1 MGQFCRT
8 NTHPRLGGV
17 VLRRIVWYYF
27 GSIWTMRSLFHRSE
41 APQPVIVPAH
51 SDVPEVR
58 GAELASVYHS
68 QRIAGDFYDFFR
80 VSSNRVMFGLLDA
93 AGGLAQTRA
102 ILTAT
107 QHTFRSVGADLF
119 SRQEANETE
128 AMIELCHGLNHTV
141 ISAAAGVHSCPAFAG
156 CYDETL
162 GLVCYFNAGH
172 ISGLARDGNGVVE
185 LHATGLPLGL
195 FSHATSDA
203 SIVALE
209 PGAVLA
215 LVSRGVIEAKYKSEE
230 FGLQRV
236 KDVLQQSP
244 VGASATELCAS
255 ILDYVQQFM
264 HATPTHDDV
273 TALVLARHS

>member
-1 MGQFCRT
+1 
-8 NTHPRLGGV
+8 
-17 VLRRIVWYYF
+17 
-27 GSIWTMRSLFHRSE
+27 MRSFFHHSE
-41 APQPVIVPAH
+41 APQPVSVPVHA
-51 SDVPEVR
+51 DVPEVR

-80 VSSNRVMFGLLDA
+80 VSPSRVMFGLLDA
-93 AGGLAQTRA
+93 AGGLTQTRA

-107 QHTFRSVGADLF
+107 QDTFRCVGTELF
-119 SRQEANETE
+119 LRQEINETD

-172 ISGLARDGNGVVE
+172 TAGLARDGNGIVE
-185 LHATGLPLGL
+185 LQATGLPLGL

-209 PGAVLA
+209 PGAVLL
-215 LVSRGVIEAKYKSEE
+215 LVSRGVVEAKYKSEE

-244 VGASATELCAS
+244 AGASAKELCEA
-255 ILDYVQQFM
+255 ILDQVQQFM
-264 HATPTHDDV
+264 HANPTHNDV
-273 TALVLARHS
+273 TALVLARNS

>member
-1 MGQFCRT
+1 
-8 NTHPRLGGV
+8 
-17 VLRRIVWYYF
+17 
-27 GSIWTMRSLFHRSE
+27 MRSFFHHAE
-41 APQPVIVPAH
+41 TPQPVSVPARA
-51 SDVPEVR
+51 DAPEVR
-58 GAELASVYHS
+58 GAKLASVYHS

-80 VSSNRVMFGLLDA
+80 VSPNRVMFGLLDA
-93 AGGLAQTRA
+93 AGGLTETRPILIAAQN
-102 ILTAT
+102 
-107 QHTFRSVGADLF
+107 TFHRVGGELF
-119 SRQEANETE
+119 SALEINETD

-172 ISGLARDGNGVVE
+172 MAGLARDGNGIVE
-185 LHATGLPLGL
+185 LQATGLPLGL

-209 PGAVLA
+209 PGAVLL
-215 LVSRGVIEAKYKSEE
+215 LVSRGVVEAKYKSEE

-236 KDVLQQSP
+236 KDVLQQAP
-244 VGASATELCAS
+244 AGTSAKELCAS
-255 ILDYVQQFM
+255 IVDQVRQFM

-273 TALVLARHS
+273 TALVLARNS

>member
-1 MGQFCRT
+1 
-8 NTHPRLGGV
+8 
-17 VLRRIVWYYF
+17 
-27 GSIWTMRSLFHRSE
+27 MRSFFHHSE
-41 APQPVIVPAH
+41 TPQPVSVPVHA
-51 SDVPEVR
+51 DAPEVR

-80 VSSNRVMFGLLDA
+80 VSPHRVMFGLLDA
-93 AGGLAQTRA
+93 AGGLTQTRA
-102 ILTAT
+102 ILTAA
-107 QHTFRSVGADLF
+107 QHTFRGVGSELF
-119 SRQEANETE
+119 SQLEINETD
-128 AMIELCHGLNHTV
+128 AMIELCQGMNRTV
-141 ISAAAGVHSCPAFAG
+141 ISAATGVHSCPAFAG

-172 ISGLARDGNGVVE
+172 TAGLARDGNGVVE
-185 LHATGLPLGL
+185 LGATGLPLGL
-195 FSHATSDA
+195 FSHLTSDA

-244 VGASATELCAS
+244 AGASAKELCAS
-255 ILDYVQQFM
+255 ILDHVQQFM
-264 HATPTHDDV
+264 HANPAHNDV
-273 TALVLARHS
+273 TALVLARNS

>member
-1 MGQFCRT
+1 
-8 NTHPRLGGV
+8 
-17 VLRRIVWYYF
+17 
-27 GSIWTMRSLFHRSE
+27 MRSFFHSQT
-41 APQPVIVPAH
+41 PQPVSVPVHA
-51 SDVPEVR
+51 DAPEVR
-58 GAELASVYHS
+58 GAELASVYHG

-80 VSSNRVMFGLLDA
+80 VSPHHVMFGLLDA
-93 AGGLAQTRA
+93 AGGLTQTRA
-102 ILTAT
+102 ILTAA
-107 QHTFRSVGADLF
+107 QHTFHSVGTELF
-119 SRQEANETE
+119 SRQELNETD

-141 ISAAAGVHSCPAFAG
+141 IAAAAGVHSCPAFAG

-172 ISGLARDGNGVVE
+172 TAGLARDGNGIVE

-203 SIVALE
+203 SIVALQ
-209 PGAVLA
+209 PGDVLL

-244 VGASATELCAS
+244 AGAGAKELCAFVV
-255 ILDYVQQFM
+255 DHVKQFM
-264 HATPTHDDV
+264 HATPPHDDV
-273 TALVLARHS
+273 TALALTRNS